1 MKNYIYSTII
11 SCAIFCSI
19 LHAQTDQQFIIPIV
33 IVKYFPEKDGNLD
46 KNVTRDI
53 GGTLQ
58 FIRQKTDSVTK
69 VVINALQEGSR
80 YHGYKNVSSKPSLQY
95 KIVQTYEFLEPLP
108 TVKKD
113 YKEVPM
119 TDYNSIMKRIDA
131 KEWVEKKGVKEI
143 WIWGY
148 DGGVIGLWE
157 SNMAGPFGDVSNSL
171 RDPGDLPVF
180 EKTYTVYHYNYQR
193 GASEAVEDHI
203 HQIEAVLNFIDGRDT
218 TAEDKWGEL
227 LFWGKFVGSDISHK
241 IINPRCGWAHY
252 PPNGRQDYDWKKTEY
267 VETDIEDWNPE
278 GTGKKIKINCEK
290 WNCNS
295 LSWFIYWMQ
304 NIPGINNKIKYG
316 NKELTNWWRFI
327 GEFDN
332 AMKNKIKLVN

>member
-19 LHAQTDQQFIIPIV
+19 LHAQTDQQFIIPVV
-33 IVKYFPEKDGNLD
+33 IVKYFPEKDGSLD
-46 KNVTRDI
+46 KSVTIDV

-58 FIRQKTDSVTK
+58 FIRQKTDSVTN
-69 VVINALQEGSR
+69 VVINTLQEGSR
-80 YHGYKNVSSKPSLQY
+80 YHGYKDESSKPSLQY

-108 TVKKD
+108 TIKKD

-131 KEWVEKKGVKEI
+131 KEWVEKKDVKEI

-157 SNMAGPFGDVSNSL
+157 SNMAGPFGDVSNSI
-171 RDPGDLPVF
+171 RDQEDLPVF
-180 EKTYTVYHYNYQR
+180 NKTYTVYHYNYQR
-193 GASEAVEDHI
+193 GASEVVEDHI
-203 HQIEAVLNFIDGRDT
+203 HQIEAVLNFVDGRDT

-227 LFWGKFVGSDISHK
+227 LFWGKFVGSNASHK

-252 PPNGRQDYDWKKTEY
+252 PPNGRHDYDWKNTEY

-278 GTGKKIKINCEK
+278 GTGKKININCEK

-304 NIPGINNKIKYG
+304 NIPGINNKIKYN
-316 NKELTNWWRFI
+316 NKELSNWWRFI
-327 GEFDN
+327 GDFDN
-332 AMKNKIKLVN
+332 AMKNKMKLVN